1 MMMKIPM
8 QFKGKKKKIY
18 IYIYIYQ
25 RSNGGVNQCLPVA
38 FNLPD
43 EILLAIFFIGIN
55 IVNKDYE

>member
-1 MMMKIPM
+1 MMIKIPM
-8 QFKGKKKKIY
+8 QFKGKKN
-18 IYIYIYQ
+18 IYIYQ